1 MTAVAPLLP
10 TLSRYDPRSS
20 SEGTLD
26 PLGLYQVADQLATTM
41 VPAVRERMVRIRFLT
56 AMTVGAAVTQELEGQ
71 EAGGEASPQLIW
83 EWLVVE
89 AMVRHANGGAVA
101 RGVPGSQ
108 VTRRALTNHGYLDAA
123 SYLKTPRIFGFHGV
137 YKRLAVQLRLMDVNL
152 GPGANADLLLNA
164 WAKDHRFRDFTEST
178 DEIRQWRDGVV
189 RSLRQSPPRTDPKWT
204 GARWSKLA
212 EALDPDTPGRR
223 ERRALRELLLSG
235 GTEPLGALPD
245 IWALG
250 QQHKHDTLNDRH
262 THRLLRRSHPRW
274 RPLLNAITAYEAF
287 ARSLQDCF
295 DALRAGA
302 GMATG
307 QGYRISDV
315 KSSTDFAS
323 SAEGLGERFRKA
335 ADALDKAG
343 ESVQPSAGLFSERFH
358 QFGGELGDVDLAL
371 ALLDHHDAIQ
381 RAKSAEGKRSW
392 IDRLGPDR
400 IHLRFPYR
408 LDGWAPSPGAY
419 VHPYR
424 TRPALDFQRDLG

>member
-1 MTAVAPLLP
+1 MTAAAPLLP
-10 TLSRYDPRSS
+10 SLSRYDPRSS

-26 PLGLYQVADQLATTM
+26 PLGLYQVADQLATTL

-56 AMTVGAAVTQELEGQ
+56 AMTVGAAVLQELEGR
-71 EAGGEASPQLIW
+71 EADGEASPQLIW

-89 AMVRHANGGAVA
+89 AIIRHANGGPVA

-108 VTRRALTNHGYLDAA
+108 VTRRALNNHGYLDAV

-137 YKRLAVQLRLMDVNL
+137 YKRLAVQLRLLDVNL
-152 GPGANADLLLNA
+152 APGPHADLLLNA
-164 WAKDHRFRDFTEST
+164 WAKDRQFTDFSGMKEETS
-178 DEIRQWRDGVV
+178 RWREGVA
-189 RSLRQSPPRTDPKWT
+189 RSQHHSPPRTNPKWT
-204 GARWSKLA
+204 GARWSELA
-212 EALDPDTPGRR
+212 EALDPNEPGRR
-223 ERRALRELLLSG
+223 EQRVLRDLLMSG

-245 IWALG
+245 IWGLG
-250 QQHKHDTLNDRH
+250 QQHKHDTLNDRRA
-262 THRLLRRSHPRW
+262 HRLLRRSSPRW
-274 RPLLNAITAYEAF
+274 RPLLNAITACEAF

-295 DALRAGA
+295 DAMRAAA
-302 GMATG
+302 GSAAG
-307 QGYRISDV
+307 HGYRISDI
-315 KSSTDFAS
+315 KSSSDFAS
-323 SAEGLGERFRKA
+323 SADGLSERFRQA

-343 ESVQPSAGLFSERFH
+343 EAVQPSVGLFSERFH
-358 QFGGELGDVDLAL
+358 VFGGELRRVELAL

-392 IDRLGPDR
+392 VDRLGPDR

-424 TRPALDFQRDLG
+424 TRPVLDFLRDLR